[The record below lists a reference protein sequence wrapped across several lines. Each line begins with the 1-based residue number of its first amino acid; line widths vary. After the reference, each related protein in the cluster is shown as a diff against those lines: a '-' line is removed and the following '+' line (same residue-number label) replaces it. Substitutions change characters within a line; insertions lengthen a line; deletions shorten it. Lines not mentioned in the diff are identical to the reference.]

1 MNPHIQEIFSIFKGL
16 NPEPQGEL
24 NFTTPYNL
32 LVAVALSA
40 QSTDVAVNKATKD
53 LFTFI
58 TSPEDMLQLG
68 EEGLIQYIKSIGL
81 YKGKAKNIIKAA
93 QILVEQF
100 NGQVPQTIGEL
111 TILPGVGNKTAKV
124 VLQMAFGQTHI
135 AVDTHVFR
143 ISHRLDLSTAPNP
156 DVVSDE
162 LMKNIPDEF
171 LFHAHH
177 WLILHGRYICKAQKP
192 LCGQCP
198 VAQFCGSKDK
208 KIA

>member
-1 MNPHIQEIFSIFKGL
+1 MNPHIHDIFTIFKGL
-16 NPEPQGEL
+16 NPDPQGEL
-24 NFTTPYNL
+24 HFTTPYNL

-58 TSPEDMLQLG
+58 ESPADMLQLG
-68 EEGLIQYIKSIGL
+68 EQGLIPYIKSIGL
-81 YKGKAKNIIKAA
+81 YKGKARNIMAA
-93 QILVEQF
+93 AKILVEQF
-100 NGQVPQTIGEL
+100 NGQVPQTIDEL

-143 ISHRLDLSTAPNP
+143 LSHRLELSTAANP
-156 DVVSDE
+156 DAVSDE
-162 LMKNIPDEF
+162 LMKNIPPEF

-192 LCGQCP
+192 LCNQCP
-198 VAQFCGSKDK
+198 IAQYCHSKDK
-208 KIA
+208 KIS